1 MVQWVKLLADKPDY
15 QSSIP
20 GTQGGRPD
28 SYKLF
33 SDLYINAMVCNGVH
47 TCMYIYKETLK
58 CNK

>member
-15 QSSIP
+15 LSSIP

-33 SDLYINAMVCNGVH
+33 SDLYINAMVCNHVH
-47 TCMYIYKETLK
+47 TCMYIHKETLK
-58 CNK
+58 